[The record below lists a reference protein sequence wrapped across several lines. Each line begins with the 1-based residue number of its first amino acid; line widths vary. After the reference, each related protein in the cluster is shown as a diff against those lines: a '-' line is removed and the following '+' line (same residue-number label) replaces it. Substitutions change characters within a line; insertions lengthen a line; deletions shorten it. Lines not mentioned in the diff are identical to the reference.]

1 MSPKFPIGVATTYNP
16 GIKGAFSILPLS
28 QMLKQL
34 LGKFAENRAE
44 KLLLARGLRIL
55 QRNYRCRQ
63 GEIDLIAQDGDTL
76 VFVEVRSRSRQDYGS
91 AAESITPAKQR
102 RIIAAARHYLATL
115 SRMPA
120 CRFDVVTLDRGGE
133 PLWIKAAFEDM
144 G

>member
-1 MSPKFPIGVATTYNP
+1 
-16 GIKGAFSILPLS
+16 
-28 QMLKQL
+28 MLKQL

-44 KLLLARGLRIL
+44 KLLTDAGLSIL

-76 VFVEVRSRSRQDYGS
+76 VFVEVRSRARRDYGS

-102 RIIAAARHYLATL
+102 RVIAAARHYLSTL
-115 SRMPA
+115 RRLPA
-120 CRFDVVTLDRGGE
+120 CRFDAVTLDGGGE
-133 PLWIKAAFEDM
+133 PVWIKSAFDDV